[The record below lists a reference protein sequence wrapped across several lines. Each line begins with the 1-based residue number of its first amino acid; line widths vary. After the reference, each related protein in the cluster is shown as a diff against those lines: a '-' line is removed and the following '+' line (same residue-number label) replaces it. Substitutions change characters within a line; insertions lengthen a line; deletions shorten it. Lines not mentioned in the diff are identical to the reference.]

1 MSYSHLCISAP
12 RTQIEQ
18 LPGKNIELKG
28 FRQNMVFSYHYE
40 MYFFSILVQFYAVG

>member
-18 LPGKNIELKG
+18 LPEKNIELKG
-28 FRQNMVFSYHYE
+28 FRQNMVISFITVKCT
-40 MYFFSILVQFYAVG
+40 FFLY